1 MVSLLPPK
9 VNEVRSAEKQPLVQM
24 LRSVAVAV
32 EVIQKPLLLPG
43 PVEVERLFG
52 LPATQLVH
60 EPERLPLPGEA
71 LRVEMLLIN
80 LPVVVVD
87 RVARV

>member
-1 MVSLLPPK
+1 VSLLLHK
-9 VNEVRSAEKQPLVQM
+9 VKEVQSEEKQPLVQM
-24 LRSVAVAV
+24 LLSAVVAV
-32 EVIQKPLLLPG
+32 EVIQKTPLLHG
-43 PVEVERLFG
+43 PVEVEQQFG
-52 LPATQLVH
+52 PQATQLLH

>member
-1 MVSLLPPK
+1 
-9 VNEVRSAEKQPLVQM
+9 
-24 LRSVAVAV
+24 
-32 EVIQKPLLLPG
+32 
-43 PVEVERLFG
+43 VEVEQQFG
-52 LPATQLVH
+52 PQATQLLH
-60 EPERLPLPGEA
+60 EPERLPLPGED